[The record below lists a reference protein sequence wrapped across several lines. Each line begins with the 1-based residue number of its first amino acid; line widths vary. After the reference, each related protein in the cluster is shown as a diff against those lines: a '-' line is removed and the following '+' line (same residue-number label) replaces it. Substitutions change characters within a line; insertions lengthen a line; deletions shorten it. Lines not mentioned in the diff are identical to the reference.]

1 MESNVLPIRLER
13 ELEMMGILKTMPE
26 YTKLLP
32 DGDSRGSP
40 RTYTFR
46 KPNFDEN
53 GEPDF

>member
-1 MESNVLPIRLER
+1 MESNVLPITLER
-13 ELEMMGILKTMPE
+13 ELEFMGVLKRMPE

-32 DGDSRGSP
+32 DADTRQQY
-40 RTYTFR
+40 TYR

>member
-1 MESNVLPIRLER
+1 MESNVLPITLER
-13 ELEMMGILKTMPE
+13 ELEFMGILKTMPE

>member
-1 MESNVLPIRLER
+1 MESNVLPITLER
-13 ELEMMGILKTMPE
+13 ELEFMGVLKRMPE

-32 DGDSRGSP
+32 DGDGPNSRNP
-40 RTYTFR
+40 YTFR

>member
-1 MESNVLPIRLER
+1 MESNVLPITLER
-13 ELEMMGILKTMPE
+13 ELEFMGVLKTMPE

-32 DGDSRGSP
+32 DGDHRGSP